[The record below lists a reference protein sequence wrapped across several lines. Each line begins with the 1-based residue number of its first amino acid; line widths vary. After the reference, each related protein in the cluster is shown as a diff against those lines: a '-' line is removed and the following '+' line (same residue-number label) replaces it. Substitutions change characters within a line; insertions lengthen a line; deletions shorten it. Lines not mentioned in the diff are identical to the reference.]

1 MPLKVTKDFIHVPS
15 GEPDSGFQKGFG
27 RVIIV
32 DKARGIKGT
41 LRKLKG
47 SGKTR
52 ISSYMFPTGKFTKAT
67 AQAWVKAHKSEEVN
81 MEAMTKK
88 KPGVNVAE
96 EFLDSTN
103 KRWPLTYPEI
113 FETLIAFNNG
123 KLFEDYPYDV
133 VGSYGR
139 KLARKLSQYSYN
151 NTNDI
156 EYDED
161 GNPVNETSSSENN
174 SVAIYK
180 YQDGQIVTIKS
191 KSSND
196 SGTEW
201 EYSEADGE
209 ESDVM
214 FSGEEAD
221 SYGSMVKAMRNK
233 KKMSRKDMA
242 SLMSMSMARLAE
254 IEDGD
259 DPDEDELNE
268 IAGALGMS
276 KKKMKKMMTV
286 SMPPKETQDT
296 GREEFIEIV
305 DEDFEIVDD
314 FDIEVDEE
322 FTQGNQVVFE
332 SIGLYEIDHKR
343 IESHRLCGEIIMEET
358 RSDGTCRF
366 TVPIINIG
374 EYTANGNKYS
384 QQCAEEL
391 IRDINRLHE
400 SQRETPLD
408 RRSCLDIRIPPKVAE
423 SLMEETY
430 DMMPTH
436 GPRISA
442 AYGNPL
448 TSKAGKIV
456 GGYIDYGKKIAYA
469 IGETIRTQAGKDM
482 TVLIEEKMVKGVS
495 LVAIPKVFESNGK
508 GPDKKGLD
516 VDRFEFKGGD
526 FTDNP
531 AMPFPDFSEK
541 ETFFELVK

>member
-52 ISSYMFPTGKFTKAT
+52 ISSYMFPTGKFTKAS
-67 AQAWVKAHKSEEVN
+67 AQAWVKAHKEEVD
-81 MEAMTKK
+81 MET
-88 KPGVNVAE
+88 NLQ
-96 EFLDSTN
+96 FLDPVK

-123 KLFEDYPYDV
+123 DIYEDYSEYGGWDRV
-133 VGSYGR
+133 STYGR
-139 KLARKLSQYSYN
+139 KLARKLTQMVN
-151 NTNDI
+151 NATVDD
-156 EYDED
+156 EYDEE
-161 GNPVNETSSSENN
+161 GNPTN
-174 SVAIYK
+174 SFRRNDGGTKTMYK
-180 YQDGQIVTIKS
+180 FHDGQVIVVNS
-191 KSSND
+191 KNSSDNEM
-196 SGTEW
+196 EW
-201 EYSEADGE
+201 EYHENVDGE
-209 ESDVM
+209 SDIM
-214 FSGEEAD
+214 FSGEETD
-221 SYGSMVKAMRNK
+221 SYGNMVKAMRNK

-242 SLMSMSMARLAE
+242 SMMSMSMARLAE

-259 DPDEDELNE
+259 DPDEDEIGE

-276 KKKMKKMMTV
+276 KKKMKKMITTAI
-286 SMPPKETQDT
+286 PPSETQNT
-296 GREEFIEIV
+296 GTEEFIEI
-305 DEDFEIVDD
+305 I
-314 FDIEVDEE
+314 DEE
-322 FTQGNQVVFE
+322 FEITDEEIEFQVEEEFEIAEELEEKKQIVFE
-332 SIGLYEIDHKR
+332 SVGLYEIDNKQV
-343 IESHRLCGEIIMEET
+343 ESHRLCGEIIMEEM
-358 RSDGTCRF
+358 RQDGTCRF
-366 TVPIINIG
+366 TVPIININQ
-374 EYTANGNKYS
+374 YTANGNKYS
-384 QQCAEEL
+384 QGCAEEL
-391 IRDINRLHE
+391 IHDINKLHE
-400 SQRETPLD
+400 SQRETPLE

-423 SLMEETY
+423 SLMEETF

-436 GPRISA
+436 GPRISS